1 MNIGRLSGPLLDRFD
16 LRVLLDRH
24 GVETGFLPE
33 LREGWLELRQICE
46 TSARSQVLVAR
57 ERGFAAAVRDRDDRA
72 VEPPRLLRMRGA
84 ALALDCVGV
93 HRFAAVPV
101 EGRDEVRADA
111 LRHEILVPGDLR
123 IDRPGAAIRTHR
135 DARHRF
141 DTAADRDVGLAR
153 HHLRGSGVDGLE
165 PRGAEAVQ
173 LLARDRLIELGDE
186 RRYARDVRA
195 LLPDRGYAAEHDV
208 VDDAGVESIAITD
221 RAQRLRRELDRRNT
235 VQRAV
240 GTAATAGRSHM
251 VEDECVGHV
260 GSPARPANLTDISP
274 GASP

>member
-1 MNIGRLSGPLLDRFD
+1 
-16 LRVLLDRH
+16 
-24 GVETGFLPE
+24 
-33 LREGWLELRQICE
+33 
-46 TSARSQVLVAR
+46 
-57 ERGFAAAVRDRDDRA
+57 
-72 VEPPRLLRMRGA
+72 MRGA
-84 ALALDCVGV
+84 ALALDRVGV

-141 DTAADRDVGLAR
+141 DTAADRDVGLTR
-153 HHLRGSGVDGLE
+153 HHLGGGGIDRLE

-173 LLARDRLIELGDE
+173 LLARDRLIEPGDE

-240 GTAATAGRSHM
+240 GTAATAGVRTWSKM
-251 VEDECVGHV
+251 SASVMSVPLRGL
-260 GSPARPANLTDISP
+260 RISRIFRL
-274 GASP
+274 ALLR